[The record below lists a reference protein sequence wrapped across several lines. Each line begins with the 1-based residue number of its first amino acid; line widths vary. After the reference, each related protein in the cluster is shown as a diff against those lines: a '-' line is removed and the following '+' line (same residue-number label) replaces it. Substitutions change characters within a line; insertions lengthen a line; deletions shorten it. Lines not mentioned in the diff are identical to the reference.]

1 VGSQL
6 DRFTGIP
13 YSEDVGSTK
22 TTFLLSDTVRERLKT
37 ATARQ
42 RKSVKELLTEGAE
55 LVLVRYQGIADK
67 AELQRRA
74 SLAKE
79 RLRAG
84 LYSGP
89 PAADEVDRLLG
100 RPEDPADL

>member
-1 VGSQL
+1 M
-6 DRFTGIP
+6 
-13 YSEDVGSTK
+13 GSTK

-37 ATARQ
+37 TAARQ
-42 RKSVKELLTEGAE
+42 RKSVKQLLTEGAE
-55 LVLVRYQGIADK
+55 LVLARYQDVTDK

-84 LYSGP
+84 LYGGP
-89 PAADEVDRLLG
+89 PAADEVDRLLYG
-100 RPEDPADL
+100 RQDGRQAPRVHRRRRA